1 MPPPWPHLAV
11 CCVVVSSVLLTEL
24 FDVFIWN
31 FSCTLADRFTL
42 LGLGWLVPR
51 FALVDCLEV
60 IKSLYGRTAAWPRLG
75 REDVRNAALQRP
87 VAFAAVHVVERRWC
101 HPTVDHV
108 VRLCNGWDAIVVEIT
123 DHGELDLPVADVT
136 CTSWER
142 HCAEHMPMQVEQL
155 ASLSLARGGL
165 PDVRL
170 ARAAWQAHCLRDDL
184 AELLVTIAVLP
195 RRDTA

>member
-1 MPPPWPHLAV
+1 M
-11 CCVVVSSVLLTEL
+11 VSSVLLTEL

-31 FSCTLADRFTL
+31 FSCTLVDRFTP

-87 VAFAAVHVVERRWC
+87 VAFAAVHVVERRRC
-101 HPTVDHV
+101 HPAVDHV
-108 VRLCNGWDAIVVEIT
+108 ARLCNGWDAIVVEIT

-136 CTSWER
+136 CTSWEQ
-142 HCAEHMPMQVEQL
+142 HCAEHMPVQVGQL
-155 ASLSLARGGL
+155 ASLPLAHDGL
-165 PDVRL
+165 LDIWL
-170 ARAAWQAHCLRDDL
+170 AHATWQAHCLCDDL
-184 AELLVTIAVLP
+184 AALLVAIAVLL
-195 RRDTA
+195 